1 MFSCANKETVLL
13 PKSNVTV
20 VADVV
25 DHSLFIFFLKQKDK
39 DTVK

>member
-25 DHSLFIFFLKQKDK
+25 DHSLFIFFKTKDK